1 MHQYRVHICT
11 HTPKYECLELSN
23 GSNLNVKNANLVTYI
38 SGWVEDSR
46 PVRGSQGR
54 AQPYLTSGSPGPWC
68 AGQYWKLYS
77 SLSRMSCMSLV
88 PVYLHMN
95 TDILWYLFS
104 VLLVHVVVMFL
115 DVQSENMFLVIVW
128 LMIMDMRFWICVHI
142 WNVVT
147 R

>member
-1 MHQYRVHICT
+1 
-11 HTPKYECLELSN
+11 
-23 GSNLNVKNANLVTYI
+23 
-38 SGWVEDSR
+38 
-46 PVRGSQGR
+46 
-54 AQPYLTSGSPGPWC
+54 
-68 AGQYWKLYS
+68 
-77 SLSRMSCMSLV
+77 MSCMSLV